1 MLIHTYI
8 VDVKTTLRH
17 YNRIYGF
24 PSLGEAKQFRDMLN
38 ERFGGLQPRM
48 IPHGVFF
55 VTDAAESLAVFE
67 REINEKP

>member
-1 MLIHTYI
+1 MLIYTYI

-24 PSLGEAKQFRDMLN
+24 PSKEEAERFRNMLN

-48 IPHGVFF
+48 IPHGLFF

-67 REINEKP
+67 RELNEKS